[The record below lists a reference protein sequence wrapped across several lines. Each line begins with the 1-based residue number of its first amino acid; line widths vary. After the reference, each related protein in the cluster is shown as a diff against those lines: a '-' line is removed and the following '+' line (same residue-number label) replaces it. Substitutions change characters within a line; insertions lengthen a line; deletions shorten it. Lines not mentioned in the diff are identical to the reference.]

1 MVHEKRNVVIQC
13 RNKRTQFL
21 QCEGFGNFISVTL
34 LIPVDLWSVT
44 FELESFKP
52 YLKLILAHFI
62 VMVEIKSFGRW
73 FSTACIYWKLCSLG
87 KRLSVA
93 GEHDSSKMATNCSSE
108 SQLNVKIEEWL
119 KWDKNPETAAA
130 IRKLAEENNLDELS
144 KKLLHRLSFGKFA
157 YSSASCT

>member
-1 MVHEKRNVVIQC
+1 M
-13 RNKRTQFL
+13 
-21 QCEGFGNFISVTL
+21 
-34 LIPVDLWSVT
+34 
-44 FELESFKP
+44 
-52 YLKLILAHFI
+52 
-62 VMVEIKSFGRW
+62 
-73 FSTACIYWKLCSLG
+73 
-87 KRLSVA
+87 SVA